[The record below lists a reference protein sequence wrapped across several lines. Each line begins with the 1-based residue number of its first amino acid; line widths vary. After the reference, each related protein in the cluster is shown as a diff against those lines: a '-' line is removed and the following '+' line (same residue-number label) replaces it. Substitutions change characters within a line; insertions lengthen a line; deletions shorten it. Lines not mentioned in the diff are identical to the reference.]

1 MWRLYLFSASHTD
14 ASFKSPLEKSIKHL
28 QVLKETIHLNWS
40 KIDCQK
46 IAYYLQ
52 AYSKI
57 KLNTS

>member
-1 MWRLYLFSASHTD
+1 MWRLYLFSACHTG
-14 ASFKSPLEKSIKHL
+14 ASFKLPLEKSIKHVQL
-28 QVLKETIHLNWS
+28 LNETIHLYWS

-46 IAYYLQ
+46 IIVFQ